1 MAEIVE
7 QTKAAPADEL
17 KKKPKSDPYITGLFF
32 FLLIV
37 SVVESF
43 SASSR
48 EISDAGSI
56 YMPFIK
62 HCIFLGGATIAMFAV
77 QRIHYSKLVFPSLIF
92 GVVTF
97 FIMVYILF
105 SEEQSTVRNE
115 PSSSGQSPYSQWKW
129 QNCR

>member
-1 MAEIVE
+1 MVENVE
-7 QTKAAPADEL
+7 QTNTAPAEDLL
-17 KKKPKSDPYITGLFF
+17 KKKPKSDPYIIGLFF

-62 HCIFLGGATIAMFAV
+62 HCIFLGGATIAMFAG
-77 QRIHYSKLVFPSLIF
+77 QRIHYSKLVLPSLIF
-92 GVVTF
+92 GVITF
-97 FIMVYILF
+97 FIMIYILF
-105 SEEQSTVRNE
+105 FGPRT
-115 PSSSGQSPYSQWKW
+115 SSSAGLLKSSS
-129 QNCR
+129 